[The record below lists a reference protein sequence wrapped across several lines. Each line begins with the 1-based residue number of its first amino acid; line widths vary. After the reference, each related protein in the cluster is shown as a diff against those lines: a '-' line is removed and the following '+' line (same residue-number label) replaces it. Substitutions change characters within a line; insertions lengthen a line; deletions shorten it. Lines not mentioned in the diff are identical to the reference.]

1 MSYNPNTTYIVLQNN
16 IGNQCN
22 SINNDFFYVLTANST
37 TYYSNSNSFGGF
49 GGFPVFEENGLYTY
63 ISQCIIGNTVTS
75 IPVNFIQQSSLVY
88 VSIPSSVTSIGY
100 SAFQNCSNLN
110 TVYIYSNQQITVGS
124 YVFYGI
130 PSTAQLYVTSANIN
144 NTNLIQYFAP
154 SNIHLL
160 SPTLTNYNMPNSLN
174 DINNIFLPYTSGAT
188 ASHTGFV
195 VDNYGGIIGNNLD
208 LAAIFQPYTSGATAL
223 PTGFVV
229 DNYGDIPG
237 NNLDLAS
244 IFQYVYNGTINN
256 VQDDV
261 VINEDTWVDTSDS
274 SADDSGDWWSGDD
287 YTDID

>member
-22 SINNDFFYVLTANST
+22 SINNDFFYVLTANSS

-49 GGFPVFEENGLYTY
+49 GGFPVFGQNGLYTY

-88 VSIPSSVTSIGY
+88 VTIPSSVTSIGY
-100 SAFQNCSNLN
+100 SAFQYCSNLN
-110 TVYIYSNQQITVGS
+110 TVYIHSNQQITVGS
-124 YVFYGI
+124 YVFYSI

-144 NTNLIQYFAP
+144 NTNLIQYFAHN
-154 SNIHLL
+154 NIYML
-160 SPTLTNYNMPNSLN
+160 PTPLTNYNMPNSLL
-174 DINNIFLPYTSGAT
+174 DLNNIFLLHSGGAY
-188 ASHTGFV
+188 ASTTGFV
-195 VDNYGGIIGNNLD
+195 VDNYGGIIGNNFD
-208 LAAIFQPYTSGATAL
+208 LAAIFQPYSGGIHASS
-223 PTGFVV
+223 TGFVV

-261 VINEDTWVDTSDS
+261 VTNEDTWVDTSDS
-274 SADDSGDWWSGDD
+274 SADSDDWWSGDD
-287 YTDID
+287 LSDIS

>member
-16 IGNQCN
+16 IGNQCHSTN
-22 SINNDFFYVLTANST
+22 GDVFNVLPTNST
-37 TYYSNSNSFGGF
+37 TYYSYSNSFAGF
-49 GGFPVFEENGLYTY
+49 GGFPVYGENELYTY

-88 VSIPSSVTSIGY
+88 VSIPSSFTSIGY

-124 YVFYGI
+124 YVFCGI

-154 SNIHLL
+154 NNIYML
-160 SPTLTNYNMPNSLN
+160 STPLTNYNMPNSLL
-174 DINNIFLPYTSGAT
+174 DLNNIFLLHSGGAY
-188 ASHTGFV
+188 ASTTGFV
-195 VDNYGGIIGNNLD
+195 VDNYGGIGNNFD
-208 LAAIFQPYTSGATAL
+208 LAAIFQPYSGGIHASS
-223 PTGFVV
+223 TGFVV
-229 DNYGDIPG
+229 DNYCGIAG